1 MILRT
6 ESKEEDD
13 NIVVQEETKIDV
25 EKDSNITFNR
35 NIIFNLEEIVK
46 VKEFENK
53 FDTKGVD
60 NTNNK
65 REVTSVSKTIKITI
79 EDENR
84 III

>member
-46 VKEFENK
+46 VK
-53 FDTKGVD
+53 
-60 NTNNK
+60 
-65 REVTSVSKTIKITI
+65 
-79 EDENR
+79 
-84 III
+84 

>member
-6 ESKEEDD
+6 ESKENDD

-25 EKDSNITFNR
+25 KKDSNITFNR

-46 VKEFENK
+46 VKSLENK
-53 FDTKGVD
+53 FGTKEVD

-65 REVTSVSKTIKITI
+65 REVTSVSKSIKITI